1 MADEYRDK
9 QVVVVGAG
17 KSGLALCDYFIH
29 LGARVVLSDRREQPD
44 LAARLGELPDQMV
57 LDLGGHSEI
66 YFRQADLVVVS
77 PGVPLDI
84 PPLVAAAAA
93 GVKITGEV
101 EVAWRALQ
109 VPTIG
114 ITGTNGKSTT
124 TALLGEIFST
134 WGKRTFVGGNL
145 GVPLITATNRHAWD
159 WLVVELSSFQLETV
173 DRFRP
178 VWSLLLNFSEDHLD
192 RYPDLQ
198 SYRAAKQQIFAN
210 QLPEDYAV
218 VNLDDPVVMQLA
230 SGCRAQRIGFSSAGV
245 PEIGMG
251 LEQSSIVWRWQGRE
265 QRFATADL
273 KLKGV
278 HNLEN
283 VMAALIPPL
292 VEGCPVE
299 LAWQA
304 VCAFPGL
311 AHRMRLVRELEGVA
325 WYNDSK
331 GTNVGSVIKSL
342 AGLDQPVTL
351 IAGGK
356 DKGGD
361 YGPLRPVLAEK
372 VTELILLGEAAAR
385 MAEQLQ
391 GCCRIHLA
399 GDLHEAVALAYRLT
413 RKPGTVLLSPGCS
426 SFDMFRSFE
435 ERGDIFTRAVMDLP
449 QPDLA
454 K

>member
-1 MADEYRDK
+1 MSNEYRDK
-9 QVVVVGAG
+9 CIVVVGAG
-17 KSGLALCDYFIH
+17 KSGLALCDYFSH
-29 LGARVVLSDRREQPD
+29 LGARVVLSDRREQHD
-44 LAARLGELPDQMV
+44 MVARLGALADQV
-57 LDLGGHSEI
+57 TLDLGGHSEA

-84 PPLVAAAAA
+84 PAVAAAEAA
-93 GVKITGEV
+93 GVKVTGEV

-124 TALLGEIFST
+124 TALLGEIFSA

-198 SYRAAKQQIFAN
+198 SYRDAKQRIFAN

-218 VNLDDPVVMQLA
+218 VNLDDPVVLQLV
-230 SGCRAQRIGFSSAGV
+230 SGCRARRIGFSSTGV
-245 PEIGMG
+245 PEVGMG
-251 LEQSSIVWRWQGRE
+251 LDQSSIVWRWQGQERRFDTRE
-265 QRFATADL
+265 L
-273 KLKGV
+273 KLKGA

-292 VEGCPVE
+292 VEGCPAG

-304 VCAFPGL
+304 VCGFPGL
-311 AHRMRLVRELEGVA
+311 AHRMCLVRELAGVA

-342 AGLDQPVTL
+342 AGLEKPVTL

-361 YGPLRPVLAEK
+361 YRPLRPALADK
-372 VTELILLGEAAAR
+372 VTDLILLGEAAQR
-385 MAEQLQ
+385 MATQLE
-391 GCCRIHLA
+391 GCCRIHRVA
-399 GDLHEAVALAYRLT
+399 DLHQAVVLAQRLT
-413 RKPGTVLLSPGCS
+413 PGPATVLLSPGCS
-426 SFDMFRSFE
+426 SFDMFRGFE

-449 QPDLA
+449 NRNN
-454 K
+454 